1 MTIVIEA
8 KEMLSIIFCTFWVR
22 VKPFLSILPEMPSHV
37 QIIGGVKFITTVKY
51 TAVVG
56 GLTVAELVNK
66 SRQEL

>member
-8 KEMLSIIFCTFWVR
+8 KEMLSITFCTFWVR
-22 VKPFLSILPEMPSHV
+22 VKPFLSILSDMPSHV
-37 QIIGGVKFITTVKY
+37 QIIERVRFIMTAKY

-56 GLTVAELVNK
+56 GLTVAKLVNK